1 MRTRRSAERLG
12 EEQRMEE
19 EKKEREAFA
28 AAPLVVK
35 DENGEDEEEAVDEFV
50 ENEDEAEHML
60 RVFQAL
66 LEEDGAE
73 VDLRSE

>member
-28 AAPLVVK
+28 AAKLIVK
-35 DENGEDEEEAVDEFV
+35 DEKGEDET
-50 ENEDEAEHML
+50 L
-60 RVFQAL
+60 
-66 LEEDGAE
+66 
-73 VDLRSE
+73 